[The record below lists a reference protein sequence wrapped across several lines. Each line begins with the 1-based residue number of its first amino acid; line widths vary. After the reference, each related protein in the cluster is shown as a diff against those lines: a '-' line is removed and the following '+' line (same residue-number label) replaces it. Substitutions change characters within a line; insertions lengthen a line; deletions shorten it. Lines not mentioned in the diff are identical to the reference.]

1 MYEPFDETA
10 AGVVLAVDP
19 GDSIQRVAQHLQ
31 TPYETVR
38 QTVNQLEDGGFL
50 RYNDGLF
57 VTDDRVREAARDL
70 LASSAAVNPPS
81 IEEAY
86 VLPQFGDW
94 PFAFARID
102 AVYVW
107 TQGGYQVGRA
117 PDDYP
122 LFLAVREQDVEAW
135 EDFFQ
140 QFGLPTAFERQPRDA
155 LDGPLQIVL
164 DPRPTL
170 EIDHVD
176 GYPVVPRDETVA
188 YMREHY
194 AQFQSA
200 LSMLDRMYDDLDL
213 DVSYRESE
221 QSGSLVSDVTD
232 GIDGAR

>member
-1 MYEPFDETA
+1 MYRHATTYRDRWA
-10 AGVVLAVDP
+10 CVDGGARGERAPVTGGGP
-19 GDSIQRVAQHLQ
+19 GPWRGWILSVKGRLMRTPDSIPRMD
-31 TPYETVR
+31 YE
-38 QTVNQLEDGGFL
+38 
-50 RYNDGLF
+50 
-57 VTDDRVREAARDL
+57 RVRETACDL
-70 LASSAAVNPPS
+70 LVASAGVSPPS

-102 AVYVW
+102 GVYVW
-107 TQGGYQVGRA
+107 TQGGYQVGRD

-135 EDFFQ
+135 QDFFER
-140 QFGLPTAFERQPRDA
+140 FGLPTAFERQPREG

-164 DPRPTL
+164 DPRLTL
-170 EIDHVD
+170 EVDHVD
-176 GYPVVPRDETVA
+176 GYPVVPREETVA

-194 AQFQSA
+194 GQFQSA

-221 QSGSLVSDVTD
+221 QSGSSVSDVTD